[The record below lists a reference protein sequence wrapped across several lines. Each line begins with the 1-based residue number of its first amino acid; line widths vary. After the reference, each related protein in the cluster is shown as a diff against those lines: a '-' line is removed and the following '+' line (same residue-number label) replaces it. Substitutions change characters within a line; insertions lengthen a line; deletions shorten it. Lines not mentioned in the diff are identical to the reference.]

1 MSQIPLPFT
10 IRRAEAADA
19 AALADFNRLMAL
31 ETEHRQL
38 LPAVILAGVE
48 GLLRQPQYGF
58 YLVAEHEK
66 AIVGALMVTTEW
78 SDWRNGIFW
87 WVQSVY
93 VTTAWRRKGVY
104 RALYHR
110 VRELAA
116 QEPCVCG
123 FRLYVERDN
132 RVAQAVYRELGMQE
146 TAYLLFEALRSGVH
160 FPESGLQGPE
170 KALKDGNVGV

>member
-1 MSQIPLPFT
+1 MRMLQTPLT

-19 AALADFNRLMAL
+19 RALADFNRLMAL
-31 ETEHRQL
+31 ETEHKHL
-38 LPAVILAGVE
+38 SPAVILAGVE

-58 YLVAEHEK
+58 YLVAEQAGE
-66 AIVGALMVTTEW
+66 IVGALMVTTEW
-78 SDWRNGIFW
+78 SDWRNGVFW

-93 VTTAWRRKGVY
+93 VTVAWRRRGVY

-110 VRELAA
+110 VRELAE
-116 QEPCVCG
+116 QEPSVCG

-146 TAYLLFEALRSGVH
+146 TAYLQFEELRSGTR
-160 FPESGLQGPE
+160 FLASGPQKPE
-170 KALKDGNVGV
+170 KH